1 MSGVSRAS
9 GPRLTLAIRPTDCAN
24 LPGNAAYRYGRLW
37 MTAELGGKRGLLEIP
52 FGTVVGGDFMI
63 VRPLSRGSMGAL
75 YVAEQ
80 LSTASHRA
88 LKILRH
94 EYVSDQTL
102 FKRFEREAQMAAKIP
117 SEHVVQIIASGVDEK
132 LQIPWIAMELLQGQ
146 HLGDH
151 VEEHGPMPK
160 EVVRQIFEQLCHALA
175 AAHKL
180 GIVHR
185 DLKPANIFLSEAR
198 RVGAAKMV
206 KVLDFGVARIMAE
219 SLTVMGSPLGTPN
232 WMSPE
237 QTRGEPAT
245 TATDVWALG
254 LLAFYMLTGRLFW
267 RSCLKPDSE
276 LGVMKEIADEAIPIA
291 SMRAL
296 ELGAGERIPKGFNEW
311 FAQCMA
317 RSPNERFVGAS
328 AAYAALAHTLRP

>member
-1 MSGVSRAS
+1 
-9 GPRLTLAIRPTDCAN
+9 
-24 LPGNAAYRYGRLW
+24 
-37 MTAELGGKRGLLEIP
+37 MTADVGDLRKSAFEVP
-52 FGTVVGGDFMI
+52 FGSVIGGDFMI
-63 VRPLSRGSMGAL
+63 VRPLNRGSMGAL

-88 LKILRH
+88 LKVLRH
-94 EYVSDQTL
+94 DYVSDVTL

-117 SEHVVQIIASGVDEK
+117 SEHVVQIIASGVDER
-132 LQIPWIAMELLQGQ
+132 LQVPWIAMELLEGQ

-151 VEEHGPMPK
+151 VTEHGPIPK
-160 EVVRQIFEQLCHALA
+160 EAVRQIFEQLCHAIA
-175 AAHKL
+175 AAHAI
-180 GIVHR
+180 GVVHR

-198 RVGAAKMV
+198 RVGAQKMV
-206 KVLDFGVARIMAE
+206 KVLDFGVARVMAE
-219 SLTVMGSPLGTPN
+219 SLTLNGSPLGTPN

-237 QTRGEPAT
+237 QTRGEVAT

-254 LLAFYMLTGRLFW
+254 LIAFYMLTSRIFW
-267 RSCLKPDSE
+267 RSAMKVDSE
-276 LGVMKEIADEAIPIA
+276 LWVMKEIAEEAIPIA

-296 ELGAGERIPKGFNEW
+296 ELGAADRIPRGFNEW

-317 RSPNERFVGAS
+317 RNPQERFVNAT